1 MKYKEL
7 VDDIQIQFKSHNES
21 VKTQN
26 PYWILFRLVTE
37 INAIRD
43 ELLQKLKG
51 PEDVPEWMISTSSN
65 LSATISNSGN
75 LTYVFDDFKFAMFTL
90 PSAYPI
96 FKNKGIMEATSAMR
110 QLTIFIEPRETLM
123 LRIKAEDENLKEYS
137 YGFIEDRKL
146 FVFPIVDKI
155 YVRYIPTVF
164 GGGYED
170 VVITTTI
177 TAPDF
182 IIKEARTRVIESVI
196 IQKQIPED
204 DRPDMRDLAG
214 GTGTQ
219 NRQ

>member
-43 ELLQKLKG
+43 ELLQKLKS
-51 PEDVPEWMISTSSN
+51 PEDVPEWMVSTSSN

-96 FKNKGIMEATSAMR
+96 FKNKGIMKAISTMR

-146 FVFPIVDKI
+146 FVFPIIDKI

-214 GTGTQ
+214 GIGTQ

>member
-21 VKTQN
+21 IKTQN

-51 PEDVPEWMISTSSN
+51 PEDVPEWMVSTSSN

-110 QLTIFIEPRETLM
+110 QLTIFIESRETLM

-146 FVFPIVDKI
+146 FVYPIIDKI

-164 GGGYED
+164 GGAYDD
-170 VVITTTI
+170 VVMTTAI
-177 TAPDF
+177 LAPDF
-182 IIKEARTRVIESVI
+182 IVKEARTRVIESVI

>member
-51 PEDVPEWMISTSSN
+51 PEDVPEWMISTSFN

-96 FKNKGIMEATSAMR
+96 FKNKGIMEVTAAMR

-123 LRIKAEDENLKEYS
+123 LRIKSEDENLREYS
-137 YGFIEDRKL
+137 YGFIENGKL
-146 FVFPIVDKI
+146 FVYPIIDKI

-164 GGGYED
+164 GREYSD
-170 VVITTTI
+170 IVMTTAITV
-177 TAPDF
+177 PDF
-182 IIKEARTRVIESVI
+182 IVKEARTRVVESVI

-214 GTGTQ
+214 GAGTQ